1 MDGKLHAAPISP
13 TPEFQVLD
21 VGTGSGVWAME
32 FARSNPSSQVTGIDL
47 SAIQSATSVPDNCQ
61 FQIANAEKDWNFPQ
75 SFDFIHSRLLLFGM
89 HDWPAYFRRCLDH
102 LKPGGWVEAQEVN
115 YPLCCDDES
124 AGSDSAVMRWG
135 NLMHEAMAKGGVDP
149 APGDNFK
156 RHMLNEGFTNVQG
169 KLTTWACSPWP
180 EDEYGKEIA
189 RLQRQNVLMALE
201 GISTMVFMKYFGW
214 TKQEVDAL
222 LEGVREDIGDLKKHV
237 YVRV

>member
-1 MDGKLHAAPISP
+1 MHGKLHTAPIVP

-32 FARSNPSSQVTGIDL
+32 FARNNPSTQVTGIDL
-47 SAIQSATSVPDNCQ
+47 SAIQPTTSVPDNCQ
-61 FQIANAEKDWNFPQ
+61 FQIANAEKDWDFPN
-75 SFDFIHSRLLLFGM
+75 SFDFIHSRLLLLGM
-89 HDWPAYFRRCLDH
+89 HDWLAYFRRCFNH
-102 LKPGGWVEAQEVN
+102 QKPGGWVEAQEVN
-115 YPLCCDDES
+115 YPLCCDDGS

-135 NLMHEAMAKGGVDP
+135 KLMYEAMAISGLDP

-156 RHMLNEGFTNVQG
+156 RHLSNEGFTNVNE

-180 EDEYGKEIA
+180 EDENGKEIGS
-189 RLQRQNVLMALE
+189 LQRRNILMMLE
-201 GISTMVFMKYFGW
+201 GVTTMVFMKSFGW

-222 LEGVREDIGDLKKHV
+222 LEGVRKDLDDLGKHV